1 MPFGTKILK
10 PGVHNYL
17 FDQITCTYNGKW
29 HFQKLRIVWKTMKHF
44 ISYSRIGNIVN
55 FYNAFIEY
63 IFYYYFILKYLF
75 NQINDDFILPFYF
88 SLKCSRWKCNKKL
101 IQTWNEK
108 INKILKNLY
117 FFTYKK
123 VYFLR
128 LKIYVALELRSNQFC
143 LKIVLQIFRKTDLRK
158 NPKIFEQFQI
168 NILN

>member
-1 MPFGTKILK
+1 M
-10 PGVHNYL
+10 
-17 FDQITCTYNGKW
+17 
-29 HFQKLRIVWKTMKHF
+29 
-44 ISYSRIGNIVN
+44 
-55 FYNAFIEY
+55 
-63 IFYYYFILKYLF
+63 
-75 NQINDDFILPFYF
+75 
-88 SLKCSRWKCNKKL
+88 
-101 IQTWNEK
+101 
-108 INKILKNLY
+108 KNLY